1 MKDVK
6 KIKNAYVS
14 TSLISFVLGLFLV
27 LKPATSG
34 HIISYILGACF
45 IFYGIVH
52 IVTYIIAKNENFYQY
67 DLAKGIITVSIGIF
81 FILRPSFIISIL
93 PTLLGFAILVNGI
106 FGIQSSINM
115 LRATS
120 KGWLA
125 VFIPAIITI
134 ILGMLIV
141 INPFEW
147 AKMLLVIIG
156 GCLIWNGVS
165 NFWTHI
171 CISRKFKEVQSK
183 TQPID
188 TTADES
194 NDINEDK

>member
-6 KIKNAYVS
+6 KIKNAYIS

-27 LKPATSG
+27 LKPETSG
-34 HIISYILGACF
+34 NIISYILGACF

-52 IVTYIIAKNENFYQY
+52 IVTYIIVKNENFYQY

-93 PTLLGFAILVNGI
+93 PTILGFAILINGI

-115 LRATS
+115 LRADS
-120 KGWLA
+120 KKWLA

-134 ILGMLIV
+134 VLGMLIL
-141 INPFEW
+141 INPFKW
-147 AKMLLVIIG
+147 AQMLLVIIG

-171 CISRKFKEVQSK
+171 CIAKKFKEIQ
-183 TQPID
+183 TQQQPID

-194 NDINEDK
+194 PILKQDK

>member
-34 HIISYILGACF
+34 NIISYILGTCF
-45 IFYGIVH
+45 IFYGVVH

-171 CISRKFKEVQSK
+171 CISKKFKEVQSK

-194 NDINEDK
+194 NDINQNK